1 MNNYV
6 NDTENQDFQ
15 HRGKDIL
22 MFKVSE
28 VGLKT
33 Y

>member
-1 MNNYV
+1 MNNHV

-15 HRGKDIL
+15 NRRKDIL
-22 MFKVSE
+22 SFQVSE
-28 VGLKT
+28 VGLET

>member
-15 HRGKDIL
+15 NRRKDIL
-22 MFKVSE
+22 TFQVSE